1 LNYYQRWICDLEYLG
16 KEYPSLGFTIPV
28 TNSAATETAVAQGQ
42 QLPANF
48 LNMSSKEKSVALLT
62 HTVDHAK
69 KMLTTLNNA
78 LATGGLTDQ
87 DKITVQNAL
96 DNQKKVIKATEKRI
110 DDIRKGAKGPR
121 ERNAPPA
128 DEDDAGSLYMAL
140 QFMPRE
146 GGAINMY
153 RAMVAVIETKRSANP
168 EDTDIIVLEKA
179 LEIMKAN
186 IDIWREFVQEPLHVK
201 FGHCAPSERATL
213 LKSRHVCVLMS
224 IGIYFSKINTAV
236 FSLFRLRDGTSVFFS
251 RTLLAFVSHCLR

>member
-1 LNYYQRWICDLEYLG
+1 
-16 KEYPSLGFTIPV
+16 
-28 TNSAATETAVAQGQ
+28 
-42 QLPANF
+42 
-48 LNMSSKEKSVALLT
+48 MSSKEKSVALLT

-69 KMLTTLNNA
+69 KMLTALKSA
-78 LATGGLTDQ
+78 LANGGLMDQ
-87 DKITVQNAL
+87 DKMYVQNAL
-96 DNQKKVIKATEKRI
+96 NKQKGVIKATERRI
-110 DDIRKGAKGPR
+110 EAIRDGKTGPR
-121 ERNAPPA
+121 ARNAPPV
-128 DEDDAGSLYMAL
+128 DDDDAGSLYMAL